1 MAEYE
6 LLKSEKNKEMLKDKH
21 GHLYW
26 KVNERGERTYW
37 CCVLKEAGADG
48 DKGSKCHHT
57 IMLYGIFEP
66 FLETCEPTTINGIE
80 SFNGQVLRT
89 MAASHPTI
97 WKLIEGLRLE
107 LKMAEQKMGA
117 YRAGNNTPRRGI
129 AYRHMNDRLKNVV
142 KRYAE
147 MPKIEFLMAIAANL
161 SCAMID
167 FSSSA
172 NVLEPTRKR
181 HNVDTLPGRGKSVP
195 SSKRQKLD
203 EEVIVCSSDFVQ
215 NTKRNSVLLEK
226 EPNSF
231 IAIEKDDEF
240 PGTKPNQLVD
250 QLVQESEGKPGK
262 TLFLF
267 QLVNVRSRYLP
278 ETWNV
283 RTLVETN
290 EPKTSNGIESFNGQ
304 MIRTMD
310 AHHPTIWKLIE
321 GMQTEFALS
330 EQRVAAF
337 WSGAKVRT
345 RGIAYRDLDDRLKN
359 MVERYTV
366 ILDKVAYLKDI
377 AGLLDL
383 DFNWYS
389 AKKQKK
395 PESLTKGGQKVN
407 KPIAMI
413 TLDDT
418 IDFPE
423 ADLINVICSRKFGI
437 VVTERSLQCLKT
449 DQWLNG
455 DVISFYLQLLA
466 QQSMWDEMIYAFDS
480 FFYPEL
486 AKRGHWS
493 LVTLVRREIEEM
505 IRAEKL

>member
-1 MAEYE
+1 MF
-6 LLKSEKNKEMLKDKH
+6 
-21 GHLYW
+21 G
-26 KVNERGERTYW
+26 
-37 CCVLKEAGADG
+37 
-48 DKGSKCHHT
+48 
-57 IMLYGIFEP
+57 
-66 FLETCEPTTINGIE
+66 
-80 SFNGQVLRT
+80 
-89 MAASHPTI
+89 
-97 WKLIEGLRLE
+97 
-107 LKMAEQKMGA
+107 
-117 YRAGNNTPRRGI
+117 
-129 AYRHMNDRLKNVV
+129 
-142 KRYAE
+142 
-147 MPKIEFLMAIAANL
+147 
-161 SCAMID
+161 
-167 FSSSA
+167 
-172 NVLEPTRKR
+172 
-181 HNVDTLPGRGKSVP
+181 
-195 SSKRQKLD
+195 
-203 EEVIVCSSDFVQ
+203 
-215 NTKRNSVLLEK
+215 
-226 EPNSF
+226 
-231 IAIEKDDEF
+231 
-240 PGTKPNQLVD
+240 
-250 QLVQESEGKPGK
+250 
-262 TLFLF
+262 
-267 QLVNVRSRYLP
+267 SRYLP

-377 AGLLDL
+377 AGLLGWISKNHQGNTFNVDL

-466 QQSMWDEMIYAFDS
+466 QQSMWDEMVPKIYAFDS

-486 AKRGHWS
+486 AKRGPKPCS
-493 LVTLVRREIEEM
+493 TGR
-505 IRAEKL
+505 